1 MALFR
6 GASCVQEYEE
16 SASVNDSFSIRITS
30 QMNMSSMSSLSSSS
44 SLSSCS
50 FSSLEEEETS
60 PEEMR
65 RMRQEPYKYNTQP
78 NSPKDVRYFP
88 HNITAYDNCDYLTYD
103 CVSRSDSD
111 SATTYDDDD
120 FLGYQGIFRSDKLYR
135 GGNTDDN
142 MYPLMSLCYAG
153 TEDTELTGCCDNDD
167 IYTESDSECTL
178 EENEKILREMNK
190 TNASILAYNHAMS
203 QLVQNQESEQSLADD
218 TLVEEQ
224 VGIAIE
230 GKARACREAVEIA
243 TQWNR
248 C

>member
-1 MALFR
+1 MTLFR
-6 GASCVQEYEE
+6 VASCEQENDE
-16 SASVNDSFSIRITS
+16 SASVNDSFSITITS
-30 QMNMSSMSSLSSSS
+30 QSDMSSLSS

-88 HNITAYDNCDYLTYD
+88 YSITTDDNCDDLTYD
-103 CVSRSDSD
+103 GISHSDSD
-111 SATTYDDDD
+111 SPTTYDDDD
-120 FLGYQGIFRSDKLYR
+120 FLHYEGIFRSDKLYR
-135 GGNTDDN
+135 GGNVD
-142 MYPLMSLCYAG
+142 MSLCHAG
-153 TEDTELTGCCDNDD
+153 TEETESMVYYGDADN
-167 IYTESDSECTL
+167 YTEGDSECTL
-178 EENEKILREMNK
+178 EKNEKILWEMNK
-190 TNASILAYNHAMS
+190 THASILAYNHALS
-203 QLVQNQESEQSLADD
+203 QLVQNQESEQSLADN
-218 TLVEEQ
+218 TLIEEQ

-230 GKARACREAVEIA
+230 AKARACREAVEIA